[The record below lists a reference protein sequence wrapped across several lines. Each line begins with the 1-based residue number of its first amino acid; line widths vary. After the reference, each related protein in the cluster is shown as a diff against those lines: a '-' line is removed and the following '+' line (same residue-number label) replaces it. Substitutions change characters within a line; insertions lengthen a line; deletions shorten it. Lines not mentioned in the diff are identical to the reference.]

1 MSEHKLAEVL
11 AQQPESGRL
20 WLLVAAQ
27 RKRLGL
33 AARRMLS
40 QGGLLALRG
49 VPDLSLDLMMRL
61 AHGAMLA
68 QGAESWTSSLDGHR
82 VHRYAFAGH
91 GDGPPLLLLH
101 GLGGSASSVAPL
113 VPSLLPLAPRVVLLE
128 LPGHGRSPEPARGPL
143 NAREYGGVVIACA
156 EEMAREQGGK
166 VVLVGN
172 SLGGALALYTAHER
186 PDLAAGV
193 VGLNPAG
200 AELSDEAMNALPRA
214 FTDANTGAARM
225 ARLLFYRT
233 PWTFWLV
240 ARDFARHWGTPTVQ
254 RILDDARA
262 GSDRSLG
269 LDVLTDIHVPVLI
282 LWGAQDR
289 LLPPSSLEDFRRIA
303 GARVETL
310 QGCGH
315 LPQLE
320 RPAATRRAVAEFVRG
335 LKSSPPVRRK

>member
-1 MSEHKLAEVL
+1 MSENKLSEVL
-11 AQQPESGRL
+11 AQWPEPERL

-27 RKRLGL
+27 RRRLGM

-49 VPDLSLDLMMRL
+49 VPDLSLELMMRL

-68 QGAESWTSSLDGHR
+68 QGAESWTASLQGHR
-82 VHRYAFAGH
+82 VHRYAFAGY
-91 GDGPPLLLLH
+91 GQGPPVLLLH
-101 GLGGSASSVAPL
+101 GLGGSASSLAPL
-113 VPSLLPLAPRVVLLE
+113 VPALLPLTTRVVLLE
-128 LPGHGRSPEPARGPL
+128 LPGHGRSSEPANGPL
-143 NAREYGGVVIACA
+143 AAREYGAVVIASA
-156 EEMAREQGGK
+156 EEMAREHGGK
-166 VVLVGN
+166 VALVGN
-172 SLGGALALYTAHER
+172 SLGGALALYAAHER

-214 FTDANTGAARM
+214 FTDPNTGAAQM
-225 ARLLFYRT
+225 ARLLFHRT
-233 PWTFWLV
+233 PWTFWLI

-254 RILDDARA
+254 RILDDARS

-289 LLPPSSLEDFRRIA
+289 LLPPSSVDDFRRIR
-303 GARVETL
+303 GARLEIL

-320 RPAATRRAVAEFVRG
+320 RPALTRRAVAGFVED
-335 LKSSPPVRRK
+335 LK